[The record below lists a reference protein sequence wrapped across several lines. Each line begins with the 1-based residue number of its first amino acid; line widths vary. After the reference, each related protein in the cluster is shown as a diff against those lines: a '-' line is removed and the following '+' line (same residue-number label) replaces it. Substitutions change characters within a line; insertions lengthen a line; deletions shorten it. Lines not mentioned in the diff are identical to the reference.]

1 MRLLLTSIKN
11 SFPVLCNITAGNW
24 ALEGCPKMT
33 EKAVGRYF
41 LKDDHLWNGTQNRDH
56 FFAPLSVSITVI
68 ENFKFFALVAKAGAL
83 LFIGL

>member
-1 MRLLLTSIKN
+1 MCPVSNRYTSFITDVLDQAIFLSARLLLTSIKN

-41 LKDDHLWNGTQNRDH
+41 LNGTQNRDH
-56 FFAPLSVSITVI
+56 FFAPLFRFNYS
-68 ENFKFFALVAKAGAL
+68 N
-83 LFIGL
+83 